1 MPPSHINYFLS
12 PLNSRCSY
20 AWNLRESVNMS
31 LLITLEKIS
40 LLRLFEADVV
50 LLLDGGT
57 SDRGSNKAGQ
67 ALSKQ
72 FVSRPPPHSSRTTLY
87 STRYFMPTLCCYIL
101 YINVKIKIDIK
112 SVSTGKILSIRFTFC
127 ISQIMKHKNSFQSQC
142 IEHLHNILRTFQT

>member
-20 AWNLRESVNMS
+20 AWNFRESVNTS

-57 SDRGSNKAGQ
+57 SDRGSHKAGQ

-72 FVSRPPPHSSRTTLY
+72 FVSRPPPHSSRTTY
-87 STRYFMPTLCCYIL
+87 STRYFMQSVLL
-101 YINVKIKIDIK
+101 YTVYQREDKDIYQECK
-112 SVSTGKILSIRFTFC
+112 YRKNLTHMLHVLYFTNNEAQKF
-127 ISQIMKHKNSFQSQC
+127 I
-142 IEHLHNILRTFQT
+142 